1 MNSMPETFKCPHC
14 GKDAQ
19 VDLARELERGET
31 DLRRSIDGR
40 QNLKLDLPK
49 RLLVM
54 CNHCQRQM
62 VIQP

>member
-1 MNSMPETFKCPHC
+1 MNKILDSYNCPHC
-14 GKDAQ
+14 GKQAEI
-19 VDLARELERGET
+19 DLAHELEAGQT
-31 DLRRSIDGR
+31 DLSRSIDGL

-49 RLLVM
+49 RLLVT